1 MAQTNH
7 PCLRLSVQDVL
18 CRAEKE
24 RGKGL
29 ARSYETTSDLGEVYH
44 AWDDSDN
51 QLHSIGTGNIA
62 QGTINKKTLDIS
74 YPGSVLCGSVTVYWE
89 GVITKASE

>member
-62 QGTINKKTLDIS
+62 QGTIKKNSRHKLPRKRPLRKCNRIL
-74 YPGSVLCGSVTVYWE
+74 GRCHH
-89 GVITKASE
+89 